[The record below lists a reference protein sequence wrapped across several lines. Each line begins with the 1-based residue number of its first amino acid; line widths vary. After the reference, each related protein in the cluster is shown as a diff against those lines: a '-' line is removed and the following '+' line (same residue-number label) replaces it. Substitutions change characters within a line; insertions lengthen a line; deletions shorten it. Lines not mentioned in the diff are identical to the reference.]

1 MSKNSLNFNKFLTR
15 IQIRQLIEL
24 NFLNNSYKMK
34 EEKAWLMSI
43 NADNLKKLLMKKF
56 IF

>member
-1 MSKNSLNFNKFLTR
+1 MSKNLLNFNKFLTR